1 MRQNL
6 PNIALFIVLLVGLGF
21 GFWYVEK
28 TFFPKPEPKPP
39 EPVRE
44 TVMALAGGAVQTTKP
59 AVDWKN
65 ASAPDVK
72 APEAPKEQ
80 PKPAPVAAPAPKAPP
95 ELIPLGTDA
104 YYKKVLLTTQGG
116 AVQEVTLTRFDNAN
130 MLGVETRGENG
141 KADPLRV
148 IPGQTPKKV
157 SLTDLRA
164 DPNAARLPGLKP
176 GVVPTHLL
184 ATLAEPSYV
193 LLHYPAE
200 DDPRREAKD
209 AGKMNDDYPSPELGE
224 RAWTVVERYV
234 GDDESK
240 VVFETTL
247 GAPYH
252 LTLRKTYTL
261 GARDYHVSLKLD
273 IAAKGERT
281 QRKGKFKYQIAGPRH
296 VHLEGVW
303 YTQVFRNV
311 MIGYQTPSGGA
322 KRQIEDAASIQAM
335 HGGDALPNGG
345 NTFTYAAVASQYFA
359 SALAID
365 DTQAKDF
372 RQRMW
377 DYVRATREP
386 GKDDDPAQPF
396 LSDVTFRA
404 VATTLDP
411 AAGETVS
418 HGYLIYDGPAKV
430 RLLHQLGAHNKQH
443 NSEVS
448 DENVERYLYG
458 LDLRTITDYHSPNFF
473 GRFANAIWWTDLV
486 IVFTNLMHTVLGW
499 LHALVGVWGVSII
512 LLTVCVRLILMLP
525 SRKQQI
531 MMVRMQE
538 KMARMKPEMDKLAEK
553 YKDNPQLL
561 QQEKT
566 KLMLAHGINPLST
579 MGGCLLMFAQMPVF
593 MGLYFCLQESVFFRQ
608 EGFLWFPNL
617 SAPDMTVWWSESIP
631 WLSTPENLGGAIYLG
646 PFFNVLPILAVA
658 LIFIQQKLTM
668 PPPTDEQQEM
678 QQKMMK
684 IMIVVMAVFFYKVAA
699 GLCLYFICSTTWA
712 LIERKLIPKP
722 QPATAVG
729 PGGPAGDDGPRGG
742 GGPGDPPPG
751 TNGTGGGFMSKL
763 RAKMEELKQQADAQ
777 SQRQIR
783 NDAPPT
789 PERRD
794 KKKKRRK

>member
-1 MRQNL
+1 MRRNL
-6 PNIALFIVLLVGLGF
+6 PNIALFVVLLAALAG
-21 GFWYVEK
+21 GFWYIEK
-28 TFFPKPEPKPP
+28 NFFPKPEPKQP
-39 EPVRE
+39 EPTRE
-44 TVMALAGGAVQTTKP
+44 LVMALTGGIVHPTKP
-59 AVDWKN
+59 AVDWKT
-65 ASAPDVK
+65 ASVPDIK
-72 APEAPKEQ
+72 PPEAPKEQ
-80 PKPAPVAAPAPKAPP
+80 PKPVPVAAPIPAAPQ
-95 ELIPLGTDA
+95 ELIALGNEK
-104 YYKKVLLTTQGG
+104 YYKKVLLNTKGG
-116 AVQEVTLTRFDNAN
+116 AVQEVILTRFDTAN
-130 MLGVETRGENG
+130 KLGVETRGDDN
-141 KADPLRV
+141 KAERLRI
-148 IPGQTPKKV
+148 IPGQIAPKV
-157 SLTDLRA
+157 SLSDLHA
-164 DPNAARLPGLKP
+164 DPHADRIPGLTA
-176 GVVPTHLL
+176 GVVPPHLL

-193 LLHYPAE
+193 VLHYPAE
-200 DDPRREAKD
+200 DDPKREAKD
-209 AGKMNDDYPSPELGE
+209 AGKMNDDFPSSELGE
-224 RAWTVVERYV
+224 RTWTVVEKHT
-234 GDDESK
+234 GDDECR
-240 VVFETTL
+240 VVFETSL

-252 LTLRKTYTL
+252 LKLRKTYTL
-261 GARDYHVSLKLD
+261 AAKDYHVGLKLD
-273 IAAKGERT
+273 IIATGERT
-281 QRKGKFKYQIAGPRH
+281 QRKGKFKYQIAGPRQTH
-296 VHLEGVW
+296 IEGIW

-311 MIGYQTPSGGA
+311 MIGWQTPSGGA
-322 KRQIEDAASIQAM
+322 KRQIEDAATIQSM
-335 HGGDALPNGG
+335 HGGDAVLNAG

-365 DTQAKDF
+365 DRQSKDF

-386 GKDDDPAQPF
+386 GKNDDPNQPF

-404 VATTLDP
+404 VASTLDP
-411 AAGETVS
+411 AANETVS

-430 RLLHQLGAHNKQH
+430 RLLHQLGAHGNRPD
-443 NSEVS
+443 SEVS
-448 DENVERYLYG
+448 DENVDLYLYK

-499 LHALVGVWGVSII
+499 LHLLNVPWGVAIM
-512 LLTVCVRLILMLP
+512 LLTVCVRLILLIP

-538 KMARMKPEMDKLAEK
+538 KMARMKPEMEKLAEK
-553 YKDNPQLL
+553 HKDNPQLL

-566 KLMLAHGINPLST
+566 RLMLAHGVNPLST
-579 MGGCLLMFAQMPVF
+579 MGGCLLMFAQMPIF

-646 PFFNVLPILAVA
+646 PFWNVLPILAVA

-712 LIERKLIPKP
+712 LAERKLIPKP
-722 QPATAVG
+722 QPATIPPVG
-729 PGGPAGDDGPRGG
+729 AAPPDGGAPATTPAANGSGG
-742 GGPGDPPPG
+742 GI
-751 TNGTGGGFMSKL
+751 MAKL
-763 RAKMEELKQQADAQ
+763 KAKLEAMKDQADAQ

-783 NDAPPT
+783 NDGTTPPK
-789 PERRD
+789 PDRRD
-794 KKKKRRK
+794 KKKKRK